1 MVGRRELMLNGEAGS
16 LMVVTIAHGG
26 PPRGGTEEEEKP
38 KPGHT
43 SPPQNRSG
51 FILDLYSAHTSPPQN
66 LTNSVF

>member
-1 MVGRRELMLNGEAGS
+1 MVGHNLMA
-16 LMVVTIAHGG
+16 TITHGG
-26 PPRGGTEEEEKP
+26 PRGGTEEEEKP